1 MPKRPTLIA
10 WEMLLL
16 FASVLVFRS
25 TWILL
30 DRWDWANGTG
40 GLIALLIIGCALC
53 VVAFRGIN
61 QS

>member
-1 MPKRPTLIA
+1 
-10 WEMLLL
+10 MLLL

-25 TWILL
+25 AWILL

-61 QS
+61 PS

>member
-1 MPKRPTLIA
+1 MPLRPALIA

-25 TWILL
+25 IWILL

-61 QS
+61 PS